1 MRNSAW
7 YYKLWLKKLSKLPVK
22 EDAGSAWAGM
32 KDMLDAQMPVSN
44 TGNNSGGSHGN
55 GSNGGNTVATKPFT
69 AKLISLLGYAL
80 PVAAAIGVTTY
91 LVSPVVIK
99 PENVVA
105 LKKPQAHLLIDT
117 VNSKDL
123 PVFADSLI
131 NKDTDSARVL
141 SVNSLSGDLKG
152 VKPEANELNKQS
164 FEVKQD
170 AGSKTENIQVEN
182 YAIKKQPGNSENI
195 VSPNIGLAKGATT
208 SAIESVQQGKEGNR
222 TSARETITDD
232 EEKAIKKEKAT
243 NKEKA
248 GNKEKITN
256 RENVAGGDKVSGGK
270 AILSPAVNVGN
281 PAAKVVSSKK
291 TKVSRNPGIK
301 EVMTTPDYNFGLES
315 GWNTG
320 KNNGLYVG
328 VFGAYSI
335 KTNLLLN
342 VGIRLNTST
351 ALSGSYITKP
361 SGYLRDTVSTYKIS
375 DNRKLM
381 VLNVPL
387 TLEYRLSNKISI
399 NAGPV
404 ISFPLSQ
411 SKINIQSERY
421 KAQLPSTKYLD
432 SARHSAVDST
442 LNYTK
447 VNKVNLGITGG
458 ISVRFHQFYIEG
470 KYLRNLTPY
479 KVSNKLGGYQQYNG
493 SFQLGLRYQFRR

>member
-7 YYKLWLKKLSKLPVK
+7 YYKLWLKKLSKLPLK

-44 TGNNSGGSHGN
+44 VGGHSGGSN
-55 GSNGGNTVATKPFT
+55 GAGSSSAGSSGGTVATKPFA

-99 PENVVA
+99 PKNVVA
-105 LKKPQAHLLIDT
+105 LKKPQSHQLTDT
-117 VNSKDL
+117 VNNKDL

-131 NKDTDSARVL
+131 NTDTDSARVL
-141 SVNSLSGDLKG
+141 SIDSLSGKLTG
-152 VKPEANELNKQS
+152 IKPKTNEINKQT
-164 FEVKQD
+164 FDVRPG
-170 AGSKTENIQVEN
+170 AASKTENIPVED
-182 YAIKKQPGNSENI
+182 YMIKVQPGNSENI
-195 VSPNIGLAKGATT
+195 ISSNTALAKENTT

-222 TSARETITDD
+222 ASVREKITDD
-232 EEKAIKKEKAT
+232 EEKTT

-248 GNKEKITN
+248 ANKEKITN
-256 RENVAGGDKVSGGK
+256 RENVTSGEEVNSGK
-270 AILSPAVNVGN
+270 AVISSAVNSKN
-281 PAAKVVSSKK
+281 LAAKVASSKK
-291 TKVSRNPGIK
+291 RKVSRNPEIK
-301 EVMTTPDYNFGLES
+301 EIMTTPDYNFGLES

-328 VFGAYSI
+328 IFGSYSI
-335 KTNLLLN
+335 KTRLLLN
-342 VGIRLNTST
+342 AGIRLNTST
-351 ALSGSYITKP
+351 ALSGSYITRP
-361 SGYLRDTVSTYKIS
+361 SGYLRDTLSTYKVS

-387 TLEYRLSNKISI
+387 TLEYRLSNKINI

-411 SKINIQSERY
+411 SKVNTQSELY

-432 SARHSAVDST
+432 SARHKAVDST

-458 ISVRFHQFYIEG
+458 ISVRFNQFYIEG

-479 KVSNKLGGYQQYNG
+479 KVSNTLGGYQQYNG
-493 SFQLGLRYQFRR
+493 SFQLGVRYQFKK